1 MIVDERTYT
10 VHSGKVAEYLQIVQD
25 QLLPLQS
32 DVLGGLIGYF
42 HTEVGPLNQIVH
54 LWAYASMAEREQRR
68 AALAH
73 HPEWRARTAYVR
85 PLIVAQSNRIL
96 VAAPFSPILA
106 MPLGQTPAAAPRIVA
121 HRT

>member
-68 AALAH
+68 AALAR
-73 HPEWRARTAYVR
+73 HPEWPARSAHVR
-85 PLIVAQSNRIL
+85 PLIAAQSNRIL
-96 VAAPFSPILA
+96 VAARFSPLLGMRLA
-106 MPLGQTPAAAPRIVA
+106 QPLAVAPQATPQV
-121 HRT
+121 T